1 MKRVVFSVYIDLSEY
16 DDEPYAKDHFSK
28 IKKYHNIIWRNQEDY
43 AWKCDANYVII
54 NRDAPWYDELYQ
66 KLKNINPEIT
76 HYQAIN
82 NFKILCLDKL
92 KYDYDE
98 ILYLDSDVIVNTDE
112 NIFEEFDLSKGI
124 CLAPQKFYTPKEWKD
139 TQYTF
144 KAAMKLYLDPDSKY
158 ILPWM
163 PSSRSPVT
171 KYVIAKELLNKDMD
185 PEIWNTGIIAINRD
199 HVNKLDYFGD
209 YFWPMCKDLVWKR
222 TMGKYGKNDIKQNFS
237 INNESIITYLTY
249 SKNINVH
256 IMDDNWHHIYDQ
268 QRTGDL
274 NSEARMIHVINK
286 RFEDVL

>member
-16 DDEPYAKDHFSK
+16 DDEPFGKDFFPK
-28 IKKYHNIIWRNQEDY
+28 IKEYHDIIWRNQEDY

-54 NRDAPWYDELYQ
+54 QRDAPWYDEFYQ
-66 KLKNINPEIT
+66 KLKNIDPEVT
-76 HYQAIN
+76 HYQTIN

-98 ILYLDSDVIVNTDE
+98 ILYLDSDVVVNTDE

-124 CLAPQKFYTPKEWKD
+124 CLAPQNATGLDEMREKYLYK
-139 TQYTF
+139 TQGSNF
-144 KAAMKLYLDPDSKY
+144 LAKY
-158 ILPWM
+158 K
-163 PSSRSPVT
+163 PSSRSPLI
-171 KYVIAKELLNKDMD
+171 KYAITKELLNNDMD

-199 HVNKLDYFGD
+199 HVNKLDYFGE
-209 YFWPMCKDLVWKR
+209 YFWPMCKDIVWKR
-222 TMGKYGKNDIKQNFS
+222 TVAKYGKNDIKQSFS
-237 INNESIITYLTY
+237 INNESIMSYLTY

-256 IMDDNWHHIYDQ
+256 IMDDSWHHIYDQ